1 MKLTKV
7 KIIEAVEKSQG
18 ILTMA
23 AQMLGVSR
31 QTLYTYIDRW
41 KLRPLIDEQK
51 QKLNDKVRYNIV
63 KMINDGNEKVTLWY
77 AERQMF
83 EEFGNKQ
90 TVVNENKEPLKIEI
104 GKQTEQGEKNLKMLS
119 DFLKK
124 ENPDDTD

>member
-31 QTLYTYIDRW
+31 QTLYNHIDKW
-41 KLRPLIDEQK
+41 NLRPLIDEQK

-90 TVVNENKEPLKIEI
+90 EIKHSGLKPLEINVENTQQKKKIED
-104 GKQTEQGEKNLKMLS
+104 NL
-119 DFLKK
+119 
-124 ENPDDTD
+124 